1 MEHFTKKN
9 CKKVIKR
16 KGNKL
21 YGKQKGYSGY
31 FSSWIDKKD
40 MNKLVWPKLKSF
52 GVNVKVELDLSNYAT
67 QVDLKNATG
76 VNVYPILLKKK

>member
-1 MEHFTKKN
+1 MIKKIKNIVQWIYIISDFNGEEMVEHFTKKN

-40 MNKLVWPKLKSF
+40 MNKLV
-52 GVNVKVELDLSNYAT
+52 
-67 QVDLKNATG
+67 
-76 VNVYPILLKKK
+76 

>member
-31 FSSWIDKKD
+31 FSSWIDKKN

-67 QVDLKNATG
+67 QADLKNATG

>member
-1 MEHFTKKN
+1 MIKKLKTLCSGYILLVILTEKKWLEHFTKKN

-40 MNKLVWPKLKSF
+40 MNKLV
-52 GVNVKVELDLSNYAT
+52 
-67 QVDLKNATG
+67 
-76 VNVYPILLKKK
+76 